1 MDIRKV
7 KKLIDL
13 FEESGIGELEIQ
25 EGEES
30 IRIAALQQGGGV
42 AAVQMPPVA
51 SVAPMAV
58 PDLTRET
65 SLESPSDVSAGAAD
79 LADAFKSP
87 MVGTFYSAP
96 SPDAPPFVQEGSRV
110 QAGDVL
116 CIIEAMKIMNQVT
129 ADKAGSVQKIL
140 VESGEPVEFDQPLFV
155 IQ

>member
-30 IRIAALQQGGGV
+30 IRIAAPKQGGV

-58 PDLTRET
+58 SDLTRET
-65 SLESPSDVSAGAAD
+65 SPESPSDVSAGAAD
-79 LADAFKSP
+79 LAGAFKSP